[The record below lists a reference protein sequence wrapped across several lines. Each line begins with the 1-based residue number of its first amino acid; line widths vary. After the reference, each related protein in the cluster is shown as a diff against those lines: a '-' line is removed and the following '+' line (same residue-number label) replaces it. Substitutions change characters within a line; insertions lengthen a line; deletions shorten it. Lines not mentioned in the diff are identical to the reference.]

1 MNYDTGTARD
11 EAYEGRALV
20 AAFPDRETAHTA
32 AHALHDEGFG
42 KTWIGVTHPSQD
54 ATYGGAGGTAGT
66 GQTQVTTEGGD
77 SLGDKIGRFFSGESS
92 DRTLYDELVRHGVAE
107 SEARR
112 IDGSLA
118 SSSAI
123 LTVDGHNHPELAA
136 QIVEQNGGHILA
148 GESFGTGTTGYAT
161 DTTTSA
167 AATTAGAVGGGL
179 TAGAL
184 AGTTASTTGAYD
196 AETDATTRRGSQ
208 VLGYGDSSSY
218 ARGEQIDAE
227 RRIKLRE
234 ERLSVDKQRVAA
246 GEVQITK
253 DVVEH
258 QQDIDV
264 PVIREELF
272 IERRPVSETTA
283 DAGDIGE
290 IGAGET
296 IRVPLMREQVAVTKR
311 AYVTGEVVVGK
322 RDVSETQ
329 RVSDTTREEKLRVDG
344 DTTNVRASGYD
355 GDTTGT
361 TSTGTVGTSS
371 TGTKL

>member
-20 AAFPDRETAHTA
+20 AAFSDRESAHQA
-32 AHALHDEGFG
+32 AHRLHDEGFRR
-42 KTWIGVTHPSQD
+42 TWIGVTHPA
-54 ATYGGAGGTAGT
+54 ATESGASTLGSGTT
-66 GQTQVTTEGGD
+66 HVSSDEGD
-77 SLGDKIGRFFSGESS
+77 TLGAKLGRFFSGESG

-118 SSSAI
+118 PSSAI

-148 GESFGTGTTGYAT
+148 GESFGTSGYSSGAE
-161 DTTTSA
+161 
-167 AATTAGAVGGGL
+167 TAI
-179 TAGAL
+179 
-184 AGTTASTTGAYD
+184 GTTALGTAGLGTAALGTAGAYD
-196 AETDATTRRGSQ
+196 AATDATTVRGSQ
-208 VLGYGDSSSY
+208 VLGYGDSSQY
-218 ARGEQIDAE
+218 ARGQTIDDE
-227 RRIKLRE
+227 RRIQLRE
-234 ERLSVDKQRVAA
+234 ERLSVDKQRVSA

-272 IERRPVSETTA
+272 VERRPASETTA

-290 IGAGET
+290 IGTGET

-311 AYVTGEVVVGK
+311 AVVTGEVVVGK
-322 RDVSETQ
+322 REISETQ
-329 RVSDTTREEKLRVDG
+329 RVSETTREEKVRVGG

-355 GDTTGT
+355 GDTG
-361 TSTGTVGTSS
+361 GTSS
-371 TGTKL
+371 L

>member
-11 EAYEGRALV
+11 DAYEGRALV
-20 AAFPDRETAHTA
+20 AAFADRETAHAA

-42 KTWIGVTHPSQD
+42 RTWIGVTHASED
-54 ATYGGAGGTAGT
+54 TTAYAGTGTGTTT
-66 GQTQVTTEGGD
+66 GQTQVTSDGGD
-77 SLGDKIGRFFSGESS
+77 SLGDKIGRFFSGASG
-92 DRTLYDELVRHGVAE
+92 DRTLYDELVRHGVAS

-118 SSSAI
+118 PNSAI

-136 QIVEQNGGHILA
+136 TLIEQNGGHILA
-148 GESFGTGTTGYAT
+148 GESFGTGSYAT
-161 DTTTSA
+161 DTT
-167 AATTAGAVGGGL
+167 ATTASAVGGGL
-179 TAGAL
+179 TGGL
-184 AGTTASTTGAYD
+184 AGTTAVGTTGAYD
-196 AETDATTRRGSQ
+196 AATDATTLRGSQ

-218 ARGEQIDAE
+218 ARGEQIDEE

-234 ERLSVDKQRVAA
+234 ERLSVDKQRVQS

-272 IERRPVSETTA
+272 VERRPVSETTA
-283 DAGDIGE
+283 DAGEIGE

-311 AYVTGEVVVGK
+311 AVVTGEVVVGK
-322 RDVSETQ
+322 REVTETQ
-329 RVSDTTREEKLRVDG
+329 RVSDTTREEKLRVGG

-361 TSTGTVGTSS
+361 TGSTGSI
-371 TGTKL
+371 